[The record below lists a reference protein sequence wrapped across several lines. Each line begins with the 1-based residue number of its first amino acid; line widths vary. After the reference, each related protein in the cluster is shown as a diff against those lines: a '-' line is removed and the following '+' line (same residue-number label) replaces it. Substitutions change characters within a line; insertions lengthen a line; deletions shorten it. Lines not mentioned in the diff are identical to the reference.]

1 MAEIKIT
8 PVKKRFRK
16 TKIVLLSFFLLFIVL
31 HAALFLFLLLEM
43 LSKEKTEKAEI
54 DITAIASNLSII
66 TNKAKDKRMAAV
78 MSDLIAGKSLSSIR
92 RQSMYGKYSFPE
104 IGLPTSDQFNAY
116 VILEKDKEIIELE
129 VNLIKFP
136 KINSY
141 VQFSRESGYFGK
153 WTCDGNMF
161 NNHICSLGVTDI
173 HY

>member
-16 TKIVLLSFFLLFIVL
+16 TKIVLLSFFSIFIVL
-31 HAALFLFLLLEM
+31 LAALFLFVLIEM

-92 RQSMYGKYSFPE
+92 RQSM
-104 IGLPTSDQFNAY
+104 
-116 VILEKDKEIIELE
+116 
-129 VNLIKFP
+129 
-136 KINSY
+136 
-141 VQFSRESGYFGK
+141 
-153 WTCDGNMF
+153 
-161 NNHICSLGVTDI
+161 
-173 HY
+173 